1 MIVTA
6 NVPGEPDQQVDIQ
19 ILDGSERG
27 NVYLSKKD
35 VRGEARLAVTTH
47 ESADVGVCLT
57 NRYTG
62 CKFVLGGPRT
72 QLEVIG
78 GEFALIEV
86 L

>member
-35 VRGEARLAVTTH
+35 VRGEARLAATTH

-57 NRYTG
+57 NRYTE
-62 CKFVLGGPRT
+62 CKFVLGGTRT
-72 QLEVIG
+72 QLGVIG
-78 GEFALIEV
+78 GEFGLIEV

>member
-35 VRGEARLAVTTH
+35 VRGEARLAATTH

-62 CKFVLGGPRT
+62 CKSVFEGMRSLGENLG
-72 QLEVIG
+72 
-78 GEFALIEV
+78 
-86 L
+86 